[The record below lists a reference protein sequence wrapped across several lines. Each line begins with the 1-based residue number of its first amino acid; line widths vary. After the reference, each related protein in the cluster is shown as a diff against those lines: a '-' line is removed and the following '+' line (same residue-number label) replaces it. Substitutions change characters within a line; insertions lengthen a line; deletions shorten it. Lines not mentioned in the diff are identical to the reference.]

1 MSIADTI
8 GVSLEDSE
16 LDYLDWEADVYSLPI
31 VYRDPVTPLELSWL
45 AGIASFV
52 ASQPYKARQRARA
65 AMSRPNGLTIR
76 NIA

>member
-16 LDYLDWEADVYSLPI
+16 LDYLDWDADVYSLPI
-31 VYRDPVTPLELSWL
+31 VYRDPVTPPELGWL

-52 ASQPYKARQRARA
+52 ASQPYKARHRAKA